1 MQCSSPPF
9 NLTSPHLS
17 GFRHFHSPSL
27 TPNTLTSNYSLQLTL
42 TQDGAKPQCH
52 ELSSHPASNMF
63 YSHEGISSS
72 IATRTCAWP
81 RILTRWHSSHVAQI
95 WRRNRLVFIS
105 SCFSTRNTLITDRKL
120 ARLVA
125 TLGSKSN
132 LKKVSRKAILD
143 VDVVKAC
150 DTITE
155 PAAPMALRLSSNL
168 LWVTFPI
175 VESTW
180 SRRSS

>member
-1 MQCSSPPF
+1 MQCSSPAV

-17 GFRHFHSPSL
+17 GFRHSHFPSL
-27 TPNTLTSNYSLQLTL
+27 TPNTLTFSYSPQLTL
-42 TQDGAKPQCH
+42 ILDGAKPQCH

-63 YSHEGISSS
+63 YSHEGIPSL

-81 RILTRWHSSHVAQI
+81 RILTRSRSSHVAQI

-105 SCFSTRNTLITDRKL
+105 TCFSTRNTLITDRLL

-143 VDVVKAC
+143 VDVVKTC
-150 DTITE
+150 DTIIE

-168 LWVTFPI
+168 LWVTFPG
-175 VESTW
+175 VDSTW
-180 SRRSS
+180 SRRRS